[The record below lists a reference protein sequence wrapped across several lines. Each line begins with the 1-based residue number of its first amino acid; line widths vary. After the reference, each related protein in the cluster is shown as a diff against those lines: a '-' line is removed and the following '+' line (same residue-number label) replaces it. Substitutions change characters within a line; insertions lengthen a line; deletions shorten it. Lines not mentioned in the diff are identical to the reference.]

1 MITINKRTNMKH
13 LISIL
18 ILACFVVP
26 AKSQTANDIIKK
38 IDDNMSSNTRIVE
51 SSMTIHGRRN
61 SRTITSVSYTVGTE
75 KSFTEYLSPAREK
88 GTKMLKL
95 EDKLW
100 TYYPANDRI
109 VQISGHMLR
118 QSLMGSDL
126 SYEDMMDDRKLNDVY
141 NAVLETTEKQDGRTI
156 YLLILTAKVDDA
168 AYYSRKLWVDAQ
180 YYLPIKEELYAK
192 SGQLL
197 KQTIL
202 EDFKQIDGR
211 WFPMKMNFK
220 DMLKQGKGTDWVINK
235 IQFNEEIP
243 DYLFSKAALKQ

>member
-1 MITINKRTNMKH
+1 MKT
-13 LISIL
+13 
-18 ILACFVVP
+18 LALLVIFGCL
-26 AKSQTANDIIKK
+26 ALGMQAQSADEIMQR
-38 IDDNMSSNTRIVE
+38 IDRNMSSDNRIVE

-95 EDKLW
+95 DDKLW

-118 QSLMGSDL
+118 QSVMGSDL
-126 SYEDMMDDRKLNDVY
+126 SYEDMMDDRRLSDVYEAVIESEEMVDGRSVKVLKLN
-141 NAVLETTEKQDGRTI
+141 
-156 YLLILTAKVDDA
+156 AKVDDA
-168 AYYSRKLWVDAQ
+168 AYETRKLWVDTE

-197 KQTIL
+197 KRTTL
-202 EDFKQIDGR
+202 GNFKKIDGR
-211 WFPMKMNFK
+211 WFPMKLNFK
-220 DMLKQGKGTDWVINK
+220 DVLKQGEGTDWEI
-235 IQFNEEIP
+235 ISIEFNGEIP
-243 DYLFSKAALKQ
+243 EYIFTKAALKK